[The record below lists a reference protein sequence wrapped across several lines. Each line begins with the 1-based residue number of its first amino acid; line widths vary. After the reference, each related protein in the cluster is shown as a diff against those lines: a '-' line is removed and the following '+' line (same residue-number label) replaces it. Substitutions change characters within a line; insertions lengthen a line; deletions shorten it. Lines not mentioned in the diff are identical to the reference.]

1 MTWHDFAHVLL
12 HSVRDTLIISPFLLL
27 IFVLIAVIEARV
39 DFKKH
44 ARLFGGRL
52 APFVG
57 SVTGVIPQCG
67 FSVMSVKLYQ
77 QRFITVGTM
86 LAIFVSTSDEAVT
99 LLLSEGL
106 WKEFLLLAVV
116 KMAIGCAVG
125 YLTDLI
131 LRGRDELRWAEGEMP
146 DAEGCC
152 HHSGKHGKFHVYF
165 VHPLMHCLK
174 TLAYVFAVNLVLG
187 LVVELVGE
195 ENIESFMTGTGY
207 FQPFVAA
214 LIGLIP
220 NCASSVLLVEVF
232 AAGKITFGALVAGLT
247 ANAGVGLAL
256 LFKDNKNLKRNIL
269 VVFILYFA
277 GVIFGE
283 IITLISSIIA

>member
-1 MTWHDFAHVLL
+1 MTWHDVAHVLL
-12 HSVRDTLIISPFLLL
+12 HSLRDTLMLLPFLLA
-27 IFVLIAVIEARV
+27 IFILLAVIEARM

-44 ARLFGGRL
+44 ARVLGGRL
-52 APFVG
+52 APLIG

-77 QRFITVGTM
+77 GRFITVGTM
-86 LAIFVSTSDEAVT
+86 LAIFVSTSDEAIT
-99 LLLSEGL
+99 LLLSQGR
-106 WKEFLLLAVV
+106 WREFLVLAAI

-125 YLTDLI
+125 YLADFL
-131 LRGRDELRWAEGEMP
+131 LHGRKELRWGEAEMP
-146 DAEGCC
+146 DACGC
-152 HHSGKHGKFHVYF
+152 HHHTGGRGKLFTYLW
-165 VHPLMHCLK
+165 HPLIHCLK
-174 TLAYVFAVNLVLG
+174 TLAYVFAVNVFLG
-187 LVVELVGE
+187 LLVALVGE
-195 ENIESFMTGTGY
+195 QNIEAFMAGTGY

-232 AAGKITFGALVAGLT
+232 VAGKITFGALVAGLT

-256 LFKDNKNLKRNIL
+256 LFKENKNVKRNLLI
-269 VVFILYFA
+269 VFILYFA

-283 IITLISSIIA
+283 LITLITTLIA